1 PPRPEAP
8 LSGAARRRP
17 PRAPP
22 RARPRGRA
30 GHRSRTDRPDGSLGR
45 RPSRDARPPGGGHPR
60 ACPGAPR
67 RAPRRGRDGV
77 RARPAL
83 RSLRPRPAPPVPR
96 RLPSDRRAPRRAARR
111 RGVAAAPVPG
121 PPGPACHRAPA
132 EPHADVLL
140 ALDGDTLIG
149 LASVY
154 AELPSIRFGRRC
166 WLEDLVVTS
175 SRRGQG
181 IGRRLLEAAAE
192 WGRAHGCVHL
202 ELSSANTRGDAHRF
216 YLGNGM
222 AQNSLLFGRLL
233 R

>member
-1 PPRPEAP
+1 MILRTAIPDDEAAVLRLIEELFEAP
-8 LSGAARRRP
+8 
-17 PRAPP
+17 
-22 RARPRGRA
+22 
-30 GHRSRTDRPDGSLGR
+30 GR
-45 RPSRDARPPGGGHPR
+45 RPVGYSSER
-60 ACPGAPR
+60 ASAGFQHA
-67 RAPRRGRDGV
+67 V
-77 RARPAL
+77 
-83 RSLRPRPAPPVPR
+83 
-96 RLPSDRRAPRRAARR
+96 
-111 RGVAAAPVPG
+111 
-121 PPGPACHRAPA
+121 A

-140 ALDGDTLIG
+140 ALDGDALIG